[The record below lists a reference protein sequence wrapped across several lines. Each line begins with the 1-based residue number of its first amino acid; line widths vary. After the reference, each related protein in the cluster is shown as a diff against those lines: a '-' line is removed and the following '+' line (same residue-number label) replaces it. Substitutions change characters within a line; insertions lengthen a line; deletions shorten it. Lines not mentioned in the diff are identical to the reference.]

1 MAAGF
6 FRKSALEK
14 LSTPEKLDQ
23 LIRVTDR
30 RAWIALLTVV
40 LAIVTALLWSVFGK
54 VKTKLDVIGVI
65 QGGEVHEVVS
75 TAQGQLL
82 EVRASIGD
90 HIEKGQ
96 VIAVLQQPELQQQIL
111 DAEAVLKNQNFE
123 MEKLLSYGS
132 EESLL
137 QSGFIRQTI
146 KSIKGEII
154 AEEKNI
160 VFLEGQHEA
169 EDKLLKKG
177 LITQSQI
184 NETRQQIEASHN
196 SIERLKG
203 QLAETSNQRH
213 NVTFDLQQ
221 KTRLQQ
227 QRIEEA
233 ARNLKF
239 LRERYDI
246 QSNIRSP
253 YNGYVVESLTDVGVM
268 VSSGS
273 PLFKVKNQ
281 DEINSQNLT
290 AILYIP
296 SKDGKKLKKG
306 MEALVAPSTIQPQE
320 DGFIVGKVIYVS
332 EFPVTQQGMLI
343 SVRNEQLVQG
353 FLSAGPMF
361 EVHVEFEQDSDAFS
375 GFRWTS
381 AQGPEIEIHEGT
393 SCFGKVTVKEERPLA
408 LAVPSFKKFFDLY

>member
-23 LIRVTDR
+23 LIKVTDR
-30 RAWIALLTVV
+30 RAWIALSTVV

-54 VKTKLDVIGVI
+54 VKTKLDVSGVI

-75 TAQGQLL
+75 TAQGQLM
-82 EVRASIGD
+82 EVKVNLGD
-90 HIEKGQ
+90 PVERGQ

-111 DAEAVLKNQNFE
+111 DAEAILKNQNFE

-132 EESLL
+132 EESHL
-137 QSGFIRQTI
+137 QSGFIKQTI
-146 KSIKGEII
+146 KSIEGEIV
-154 AEEKNI
+154 AEQKKI
-160 VFLEGQHEA
+160 VFLEGQYEA
-169 EDKLLKKG
+169 EKKLLEKG
-177 LITQSQI
+177 LITQSQV
-184 NETRQQIEASHN
+184 NGTEQQIEASHN
-196 SIERLKG
+196 AIERLKG

-221 KTRLQQ
+221 KIRLQK

-233 ARNLKF
+233 ERNLDF
-239 LRERYDI
+239 LKERFDI

-253 YNGYVVESLTDVGVM
+253 YHGYVVETLTDIGVM
-268 VSSGS
+268 VTSGS

-281 DEINSQNLT
+281 DETNPANLT
-290 AILYIP
+290 ATLYIP

-332 EFPVTQQGMLI
+332 EFPLTQQGMLT

-353 FLSAGPMF
+353 FLAAGPMF
-361 EVHVEFEQDSDAFS
+361 EVQVEFEPDPDAFS
-375 GFRWTS
+375 GFKWTS

-393 SCFGKVTVKEERPLA
+393 FCFGKITIKEERPLA